1 MAIRDIITNKQKIVQ
16 VLSGNEV
23 EELLSDNNHRNLL
36 HFLFKGPL
44 TVEVLE

>member
-23 EELLSDNNHRNLL
+23 EELLSDQITIIEIYYIFCLKDR
-36 HFLFKGPL
+36 
-44 TVEVLE
+44 